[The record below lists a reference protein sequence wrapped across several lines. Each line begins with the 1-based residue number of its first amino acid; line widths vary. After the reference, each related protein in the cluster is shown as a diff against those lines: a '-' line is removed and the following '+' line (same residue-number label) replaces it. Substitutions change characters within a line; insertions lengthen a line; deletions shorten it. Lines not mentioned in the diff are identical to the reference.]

1 LNGEIELTMDC
12 HKSDIQS
19 KIQAVRCQ
27 ITELDKKKAVLS
39 ELLER
44 LEKQSPPI
52 SFQQNQEPL
61 RHQISFVRI
70 TDDNIRLFASL
81 FRGREDVFSKRWES
95 RAGKSGYSPV
105 CKNEWKRGLCLKPKG
120 RCAECNNKEYIPL
133 TAGHI
138 RQHLTGRVTIGIY
151 PLMENETCH
160 FLTVD
165 FDKKSWMEDVAAF
178 AETCKKHSI
187 SCAVERSRSGK
198 GAHVWFFFKSPV
210 SARFARRFGCALL
223 TETMEQ
229 RHQIGLD
236 SYDRLF
242 PSQDTMPKGGF
253 GNLIALPLQPEPAR
267 SGNSLFIDAD
277 FNPYPD
283 QWEFL
288 KSIQR
293 LPEDL
298 IKAVEEDAAR
308 RGRILGVRT
317 VINDDGELPWD
328 IPPSGRKPVKITGPL
343 PTRLDVVYSNFL
355 YIPKKLLPSSL
366 INQIIRLAAFQ
377 NPEFYQ
383 AQAMRQSTFNKPR
396 IISCAEEF
404 DKHLAL
410 PRGCLDELKS
420 LLNGLGIQVVIDD
433 KRFGGKPLNVG
444 FLGTLTAEQ
453 EQSVDAILNHDLGV
467 ISAPPAFGKT
477 VVAAKIISAKGVN
490 TLILVCRQQLMDQ
503 WRERLATFLDIKTDS
518 IGIIGGG
525 KKKTTGMIDV
535 AMLQSLNRQGTVAD
549 LIAEYGHIILDEC
562 HHGSAVS
569 FEQVLRQ
576 ARARFITGLT
586 ATPTRK
592 DGHHPIIF
600 MQCGPIRYALS
611 AKQSEQHSLVAHSV
625 VVRFTETDTV
635 GPEEQIQIN
644 DIYTT
649 IMRDEPRMQ
658 MIVRDIR
665 EAMAQGK
672 SPLVLTE
679 RREHLDMLAK
689 CLGEVA
695 GHIIVLHGNMGTKQR
710 REAVARLT
718 AMPEGESRILL
729 STGKYI
735 GEGFDDSRLD
745 CLFLTMPI
753 SWKGTLQQYAGRLHR
768 VHHSKR
774 EVVIY
779 DYVDAK
785 MPIAARMFDRR
796 KKGYAAM
803 GYEIT

>member
-1 LNGEIELTMDC
+1 MNGEIELTMDC
-12 HKSDIQS
+12 YKSDIHS

-44 LEKQSPPI
+44 LEKQSSPI
-52 SFQQNQEPL
+52 FFQQNQEPL
-61 RHQISFVRI
+61 RSQNSFIRI
-70 TDDNIRLFASL
+70 TDDNIRLFAS
-81 FRGREDVFSKRWES
+81 FFCGREDVFSKRWES
-95 RAGKSGYSPV
+95 RTGKSGYSPV

-210 SARFARRFGCALL
+210 SARLARRFGCALL
-223 TETMEQ
+223 TKTMEQ

-288 KSIQR
+288 KNVHR

-308 RGRILGVRT
+308 RGRILGVRA
-317 VINDDGELPWD
+317 VISDEGDQPWD
-328 IPPSGRKPVKITGPL
+328 IPPSGQKLIRIIGTL

-366 INQIIRLAAFQ
+366 INQVIRLAAFQ

-444 FLGTLTAEQ
+444 FLGTLTTEQ
-453 EQSVDAILNHDLGV
+453 EQSVAAILNHDLGV

-477 VVAAKIISAKGVN
+477 VVAAKIISARGVN

-503 WRERLATFLDIKTDS
+503 WRERLATFLDIKPDS

-535 AMLQSLNRQGTVAD
+535 AMLQSLNRHGTVAD

-611 AKQSEQHSLVAHSV
+611 AKQSEQHSLVAHNV

-635 GPEEQIQIN
+635 GPEEQIQMN

-679 RREHLDMLAK
+679 RREHLDMLAER
-689 CLGEVA
+689 LGQVA
-695 GHIIVLHGNMGTKQR
+695 GHLVVLHGNMGTKKR
-710 REAVARLT
+710 REAMARLA
-718 AMPEGESRILL
+718 AMPENESRILL

-779 DYVDAK
+779 DYVDGK
-785 MPIAARMFDRR
+785 IPIAARMFDRR